1 MSLFLP
7 KLKYELDELEP
18 FISARTMDF
27 HYNKHFQNYINTAN
41 PLIQDTDFA
50 DKSLKEIVQTSIG
63 PIFNNAAQAFNH
75 EFYFNCLCPK
85 GKAVQIPSA
94 LAEAIND
101 NFGSLANFKEQFTK
115 NAIGN
120 FGSGWTWL
128 VQNPVS
134 RKLSIVNTGNAA
146 TPLTDGM
153 SVLLCID
160 VWEHAYYLDYQNRR
174 KDYVLEFF
182 DYIDWDFVASNLI
195 K

>member
-41 PLIQDTDFA
+41 TLIQDTDFA

-174 KDYVLEFF
+174 ADHLAALWKI
-182 DYIDWDFVASNLI
+182 IDWEIIEKRL

>member
-41 PLIQDTDFA
+41 TLIQDTDFA

-75 EFYFNCLCPK
+75 EFYFNGLCPK
-85 GKAVQIPSA
+85 SRAVPVPQV
-94 LAEAIND
+94 LADAIND
-101 NFGSLANFKEQFTK
+101 NFGSMASFKEQFSK
-115 NAIGN
+115 SAISN

-134 RKLSIVNTGNAA
+134 RKLSIVNTSNAA

-153 SVLLCID
+153 CVLLCID

-182 DYIDWDFVASNLI
+182 DYVDWDFVAENLI

>member
-1 MSLFLP
+1 M
-7 KLKYELDELEP
+7 DELEP

-41 PLIQDTDFA
+41 TLIQDTDFA

>member
-41 PLIQDTDFA
+41 TLIQDTDFA

-174 KDYVLEFF
+174 PEHLAALWQI
-182 DYIDWDFVASNLI
+182 IDWNAIEKRYS

>member
-41 PLIQDTDFA
+41 TLIQDTDFA

>member
-7 KLKYELDELEP
+7 KLKYEMDELEP

-41 PLIQDTDFA
+41 TLIQDTDFA

-75 EFYFNCLCPK
+75 EFYFNGLCPK
-85 GKAVQIPSA
+85 SRAVPVPQV
-94 LAEAIND
+94 LADAIND
-101 NFGSLANFKEQFTK
+101 
-115 NAIGN
+115 N

-134 RKLSIVNTGNAA
+134 RKLSIVNTSNAA

-153 SVLLCID
+153 CVLLCID

-182 DYIDWDFVASNLI
+182 DYVDWDFVAENLI

>member
-41 PLIQDTDFA
+41 TLIQDTDFA

-115 NAIGN
+115 KAIGN

>member
-41 PLIQDTDFA
+41 TLIQDTDFA

-101 NFGSLANFKEQFTK
+101 NFGSLANFKAQFTK

-160 VWEHAYYLDYQNRR
+160 VWEPAYYLDYQNRR

>member
-7 KLKYELDELEP
+7 KLKYELDELVP

-41 PLIQDTDFA
+41 TLIQDTDFA

>member
-41 PLIQDTDFA
+41 TLIQDTDFA

-85 GKAVQIPSA
+85 GKAMQIPSA

>member
-1 MSLFLP
+1 M
-7 KLKYELDELEP
+7 KKY
-18 FISARTMDF
+18 
-27 HYNKHFQNYINTAN
+27 
-41 PLIQDTDFA
+41 
-50 DKSLKEIVQTSIG
+50 IV
-63 PIFNNAAQAFNH
+63 
-75 EFYFNCLCPK
+75 
-85 GKAVQIPSA
+85 V
-94 LAEAIND
+94 
-101 NFGSLANFKEQFTK
+101 
-115 NAIGN
+115 IGN